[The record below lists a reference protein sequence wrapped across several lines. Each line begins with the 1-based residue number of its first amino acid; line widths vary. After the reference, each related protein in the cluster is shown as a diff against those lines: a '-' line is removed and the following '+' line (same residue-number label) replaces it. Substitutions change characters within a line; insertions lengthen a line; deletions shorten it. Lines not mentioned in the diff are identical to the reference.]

1 MKSLPQLWLSCLGLV
16 YMGLVFQACGPA
28 SEPTAEANLSVS
40 QATPENAGTILDGGW
55 YLVEGTYAGQK
66 RAEAKPFQFKL
77 FRDGQFAFLM
87 QSEGGA
93 WDYSSTGSYE
103 IEGDIYRETFEFS
116 TNAGFMGVT
125 SEWKFELKGDSLFM
139 EGPTKIINP
148 DGQEA
153 PELAGGYNTMQ
164 EVRVR
169 AK

>member
-1 MKSLPQLWLSCLGLV
+1 MKSLPQLWRNCLGLICIS
-16 YMGLVFQACGPA
+16 LFFQACGPT
-28 SEPTAEANLSVS
+28 SEPTAKASLGEN
-40 QATPENAGTILDGGW
+40 QAAPENAGSILDGGW

-66 RAEAKPFQFKL
+66 RAESTPFQFKL
-77 FRDGQFAFLM
+77 FGEGQFAFLM
-87 QSEGGA
+87 KSESGA

-103 IEGDIYRETFEFS
+103 IEGDVYREKFEFS
-116 TNAGFMGVT
+116 TNPAFMGVT
-125 SEWKFELKGDSLFM
+125 AEWKFELKGDSLFL
-139 EGPTKIINP
+139 EGPSKIIGI

>member
-1 MKSLPQLWLSCLGLV
+1 MKFSPQLCRSCLSL
-16 YMGLVFQACGPA
+16 LCLSLLLLACGPT
-28 SEPTAEANLSVS
+28 SEPTAEASLAERS
-40 QATPENAGTILDGGW
+40 AAPEDANAILDGGW

-66 RAEAKPFQFKL
+66 RAESKPFQFKL
-77 FRDGQFAFLM
+77 FGDGQFAFLM
-87 QSEGGA
+87 KSDGGA

-103 IEGDIYRETFEFS
+103 LDGDVYRETFEFS
-116 TNAGFMGVT
+116 TNPAFAGVT
-125 SEWKFELKGDSLFM
+125 AEWKFELKGDSLFM
-139 EGPTKIINP
+139 EGPTKIINT